1 MRLGID
7 TSGPWLSLGLVH
19 GTGTPLHSVQL
30 MAGRRHAELLLPEL
44 EALMKRT
51 RVRKDQLTG
60 VVTGTGPGSYTGL
73 RVGLAAAAGIARGL
87 GIPHYGADSLA
98 AAAWPLLA
106 EGAAAWI
113 TVDARRGNVYA
124 GCYSRTGNELVTVAA
139 PAKVPLAELT
149 GRASDAGIPIVRAGP
164 ADATWLAM
172 RAAAGQPPDAV
183 YL

>member
-19 GTGTPLHSVQL
+19 AKGVPVHSVRL
-30 MAGRRHAELLLPEL
+30 RVGRRHAELLLPEL
-44 EALMKRT
+44 EALMNRT
-51 RVRKDQLTG
+51 GTRKDQLES

-87 GIPHYGADSLA
+87 GIPHWGADSLA
-98 AAAWPLLA
+98 AAAWPLVA
-106 EGAAAWI
+106 AGATAWI

-124 GCYSRTGNELVTVAA
+124 GCYSRIGSELVTVAA
-139 PAKVPLAELT
+139 PAKVPLAELSV
-149 GRASDAGIPIVRAGP
+149 RASDAGVKILAAGAP
-164 ADATWLAM
+164 DASWLAA
-172 RAAAGQPPDAV
+172 RADSALPPSAV